1 MTTKFKV
8 GDKVIAD
15 GEKAVI
21 TQIISAPDSDWDKTT
36 SYAVNWPTNEWGTFT
51 ENELKKVVK

>member
-21 TQIISAPDSDWDKTT
+21 TQIISAPDSDWDKT
-36 SYAVNWPTNEWGTFT
+36 AVNPQLCC
-51 ENELKKVVK
+51 ELAYE